1 MFGALMMTVFGIS
14 FSKVFSD
21 NLWVIFLMQY
31 CGSALVQF
39 VFSLSFLPIYWKT
52 SISESATIKGVLG
65 AQCVY
70 FTLLAMFAF
79 IPQLPAIY
87 GNGPVFSCQESM
99 YPWVFT
105 ILNIG
110 TMATGITNLI
120 LYCPFSTRIRE
131 TIKEN
136 TPENDFVEKKGPS
149 LCAKLF
155 CCKKET
161 EEEDSSNEQ
170 TMNSLL
176 DQAGPCPEA
185 EERLA
190 AAKLS
195 YSQAKSFSVLV
206 TISSTIATIIVV
218 VTFYLKFSSNKMN
231 YSCKGEGAAIDRS

>member
-52 SISESATIKGVLG
+52 SVTESATIKGILG

-110 TMATGITNLI
+110 TMATGITNLC

-161 EEEDSSNEQ
+161 EEEDSTNEQ
-170 TMNSLL
+170 TMDALL

-231 YSCKGEGAAIDRS
+231 YSCAGKGAAIDRS